1 MCNVCN
7 SGGNCCGFT
16 NTSANNGCGCWGW
29 FGTCQRLCRDC
40 NGNIRVL
47 NNGCGCNSCGC
58 NRCRPCNCCVCCR
71 NNYACP
77 CCVGCNVNNGCGGI
91 TTFGTNGVNSTVS
104 ANNFSTNDD
113 YYNRQYALN
122 GRSNRCG
129 DRCGCG
135 CW

>member
-7 SGGNCCGFT
+7 SGGNCCGVT

-58 NRCRPCNCCVCCR
+58 NRCGCCNNNRSGNGCGCC
-71 NNYACP
+71 N
-77 CCVGCNVNNGCGGI
+77 GNNGCDSI
-91 TTFGTNGVNSTVS
+91 TVFGNNVRVTGS
-104 ANNFSTNDD
+104 ANDTSTFDD
-113 YYNRQYALN
+113 YYARQYALN
-122 GRSNRCG
+122 GRNNRCG